1 MNSIKKLKIKIK
13 IRKILIL
20 TFFLCFSS
28 TVAGIISPTG
38 GFDAPYFQAD
48 YIQDLS
54 EWNAALVNPALLFRV
69 NQYRLE
75 AGFYRWG
82 GVNPLGE
89 ELGYNQISGLIP
101 IRLRHTL
108 GLTIITSG
116 SEFRKSKINQA
127 NPGDIIDYGIDELF
141 ERWIIGHYSF
151 KVLPWLSIGCNPK
164 VVFQRQPSFIEGEKG
179 DLSYGFGLD
188 IGAYGNIFD
197 HYRFGDLGV
206 SLNFQDIVPANL
218 KWRNPKGETLR
229 QLMTTRLRA
238 GLRYAVMNDRL
249 IFDSEVVIDNVFERM
264 WDFLID
270 LTEKG
275 DSIEVITSTGDTVTV
290 FEDDPN
296 EMYLDIIGRCS
307 FHSKFEWIPQVWFK
321 VGWANN
327 NIPYIGFNF
336 NIIYLWPEMINN
348 ASLDVHF
355 GYSLTEFE
363 RGATG
368 MIKIATDFGPT
379 REQRESKRLYEKL
392 ILAPMNAYN
401 EAMRLYKAEKYWEA
415 GFAFGKVLSLFPNF
429 HLNDKCTYYQG
440 DCYTQLRLHGI
451 AREVYKE
458 GLAEYTTSEMR
469 ANYLYGLQILD
480 YREGKYKDALKQHAF
495 ISNLYADSEVKPDA
509 DYLAGEI
516 HFLQKNYS
524 AASQILGEIPSD
536 AACYNYA
543 QFTLAVVNIEN
554 NKITAA
560 IQNLRNVVTDT
571 AIGEA
576 EALLQEASEVK
587 LGQLYFEQVELR
599 KAVEAFKRVPETSE
613 HGDEALLGVAWSWIK
628 VNRPQEC
635 LNAIKALI
643 MAHAKSPLIPEAY
656 LVKGYSLIL
665 LRMNNEALEALSEC
679 VRLCKTDF
687 ETKEDLSK
695 RKEMFDQIEIG
706 FIPTANKIKKNALR
720 KPTDKTIS
728 ERTGL
733 KMEFDKFDKEARGFF
748 FYSLLVEDN
757 KKFFRRKEQIL
768 SDAEYALAKVHKIIG
783 SKKEKAFIEKEL
795 KKHEKLDDEIEKIK
809 KELEGLDE
817 EE

>member
-1 MNSIKKLKIKIK
+1 MTY
-13 IRKILIL
+13 RKI
-20 TFFLCFSS
+20 FLLAVLLGISAA
-28 TVAGIISPTG
+28 VADIKPTG

-82 GVNPLGE
+82 GVNPVGD
-89 ELGYNQISGLIP
+89 ELGYNQITGIIP

-108 GLTIITSG
+108 GLTFITSG
-116 SEFRKSKINQA
+116 SDFEKSAIDPQSN
-127 NPGDIIDYGIDELF
+127 IIPLGEDEHR
-141 ERWIIGHYSF
+141 ERWLIGHYSF
-151 KVLPWLSIGCNPK
+151 RVLPWLSIGCNPK
-164 VVFQRQPSFIEGEKG
+164 VVFQRQPALILGEDRG

-188 IGAYGNIFD
+188 IGAYANMFD

-206 SLNFQDIVPANL
+206 SVNFQDIVPANL
-218 KWRNPKGETLR
+218 KWKNPSGETAS

-249 IFDSEVVIDNVFERM
+249 IFDSEAVIDNVFERM

-270 LTEKG
+270 ITEKG
-275 DSIEVITSTGDTVTV
+275 DYVVDTIFDPDSNIVGFDTTYEGDPL
-290 FEDDPN
+290 ES
-296 EMYLDIIGRCS
+296 YLDIVGRFS
-307 FHSKFEWIPQVWFK
+307 FHSRFQWIPQVWFK
-321 VGWANN
+321 IGWANN

-336 NIIYLWPEMINN
+336 NIIYLWPEMINYV
-348 ASLDVHF
+348 SLDVHF
-355 GYSLTEFE
+355 GYSINELE

-368 MIKIATDFGPT
+368 MIKVATDFGPT

-415 GFAFGKVLSLFPNF
+415 SFAFGKVLSLFPNF
-429 HLNDKCTYYQG
+429 HLSDKCTYYMG
-440 DCYTQLRLHGI
+440 DCYTQLRLHGV

-480 YREGKYKDALKQHAF
+480 YREGKYKDALKNHAF
-495 ISNLYADSEVKPDA
+495 ISNLYSQSEIKPDA

-524 AASQILGEIPSD
+524 AASKTLNQIPPD

-543 QFTLAVVNIEN
+543 QYTLAVVNIAN
-554 NKITAA
+554 NKLDIA
-560 IQNLRNVVTDT
+560 IQNLRNIVTDT

-576 EALLQEASEVK
+576 EILLQEAADVK

-599 KAVEAFKRVPETSE
+599 KAVEAFKRVPEDSD
-613 HGDEALLGVAWSWIK
+613 HGDEALLGIAWSWIK

-635 LNAIKALI
+635 LAAIQTLI
-643 MAHAKSPLIPEAY
+643 SMHPNSPLVPEAY

-665 LRMNNEALEALSEC
+665 LRQNNEALTALDEC
-679 VRLCKTDF
+679 MRFCKTDF
-687 ETKEDLSK
+687 ESEEDLSVK
-695 RKEMFDQIEIG
+695 KEKIRQVEID
-706 FIPTANKIKKNALR
+706 FIPTGNRIKKNALR
-720 KPTDKTIS
+720 KPTDKIIS

-733 KMEFDKFDKEARGFF
+733 KSEFNKFDKESRNFF
-748 FYSLLVEDN
+748 YYSLLVEDN

-768 SDAEYALAKVHKIIG
+768 NDAEYAIAKVHKIIG
-783 SKKEKAFIEKEL
+783 AKKKKALIKKDL
-795 KKHEKLDDEIEKIK
+795 KKQEKLDDEIEKIK
-809 KELEGLDE
+809 KELEDLE

>member
-1 MNSIKKLKIKIK
+1 MTDRKYFLLAVLLGISAAVADIK
-13 IRKILIL
+13 
-20 TFFLCFSS
+20 
-28 TVAGIISPTG
+28 PTG

-82 GVNPLGE
+82 GVNPVGD
-89 ELGYNQISGLIP
+89 ELGYNQITGIIP

-108 GLTIITSG
+108 GLTFITSG
-116 SEFRKSKINQA
+116 SDFEKSAIDPQSN
-127 NPGDIIDYGIDELF
+127 IIPLGEDEHR
-141 ERWIIGHYSF
+141 ERWLIGHYSF
-151 KVLPWLSIGCNPK
+151 RVLPWLSIGCNPK
-164 VVFQRQPSFIEGEKG
+164 VVFQRQPALITGEDQG

-188 IGAYGNIFD
+188 IGTYANIFD

-206 SLNFQDIVPANL
+206 SVNFQDIVPANL
-218 KWRNPKGETLR
+218 KWKNPNGETAS

-249 IFDSEVVIDNVFERM
+249 IFDSEAVIDNVFERM

-270 LTEKG
+270 ITEKG
-275 DSIEVITSTGDTVTV
+275 DSVIIYDTANNPIDTIYEGDPL
-290 FEDDPN
+290 ES
-296 EMYLDIIGRCS
+296 YLDIVGRFS
-307 FHSKFEWIPQVWFK
+307 FHSRFQWIPQLWFK
-321 VGWANN
+321 IGWANN

-336 NIIYLWPEMINN
+336 NIIYLWPEIINYV
-348 ASLDVHF
+348 SLDVHF
-355 GYSLTEFE
+355 GYSINELE
-363 RGATG
+363 RGSTG

-379 REQRESKRLYEKL
+379 REQRESKRLYERL

-415 GFAFGKVLSLFPNF
+415 SFAFGKVLSLFPNF
-429 HLNDKCTYYQG
+429 HLSDKCTYYMG
-440 DCYTQLRLHGI
+440 DCYTQLRLHGL

-480 YREGKYKDALKQHAF
+480 YREGKYKDALKNHAF
-495 ISNLYADSEVKPDA
+495 ISNLYSQSEIKPDA

-524 AASQILGEIPSD
+524 AASQVLNQIPPD

-543 QFTLAVVNIEN
+543 QYTLAVVNIAN
-554 NKITAA
+554 NKLDIA
-560 IQNLRNVVTDT
+560 IQNLRNIVTDT

-576 EALLQEASEVK
+576 EILLQEAADVK

-599 KAVEAFKRVPETSE
+599 KAVEAFKRVPEDSD
-613 HGDEALLGVAWSWIK
+613 HGDEALLGIAWSWIK

-635 LNAIKALI
+635 LAAIQTLI
-643 MAHAKSPLIPEAY
+643 SMHPNSPLVPEAY

-665 LRMNNEALEALSEC
+665 LRQNNEALTALDEC
-679 VRLCKTDF
+679 MRLCKTDF
-687 ETKEDLSK
+687 ESEEDLSVK
-695 RKEMFDQIEIG
+695 KEKIRQVEID
-706 FIPTANKIKKNALR
+706 FIPTGNRIKKNALR
-720 KPTDKTIS
+720 KPTDKIIS
-728 ERTGL
+728 ERAGL
-733 KMEFDKFDKEARGFF
+733 KSEFNKFDKESRNFF
-748 FYSLLVEDN
+748 YYSLLVEDN

-768 SDAEYALAKVHKIIG
+768 NDAEYAIAKVHKIIG
-783 SKKEKAFIEKEL
+783 AKKEKALIKKDL
-795 KKHEKLDDEIEKIK
+795 KKQEKLDDEIEKIK
-809 KELEGLDE
+809 KELEDLE